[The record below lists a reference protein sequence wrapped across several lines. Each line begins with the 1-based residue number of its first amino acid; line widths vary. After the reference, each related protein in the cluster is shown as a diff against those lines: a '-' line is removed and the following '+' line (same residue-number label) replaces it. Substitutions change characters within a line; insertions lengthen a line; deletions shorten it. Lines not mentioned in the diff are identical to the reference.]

1 MHGDG
6 CGEWRCGEYVISDD
20 PSRFDA
26 DAMHDFLEA
35 EGYWATGRSREQTA
49 AGAANSVVLGVY
61 GPDGSMV
68 GGARIVTD
76 RATFG
81 WLTDVYVLAEHRGLG
96 LGRAVVAAAC
106 EHPAVAGIKR
116 ILLRT
121 ADAHGLYRSFG
132 FTEPP
137 APERWMELRRE
148 PGGTEAAGAAA
159 GPSAVAAPAGAAA
172 TGGMAGAAATGGMAG
187 AAATGGMAGA
197 AATGG
202 MAGAAATGGMAVLAP
217 DSAARPRPYGT
228 WQGDGLPDPRTAPVS
243 EVATRLL
250 EIVTAEGPVTADRA
264 YRLYIRG
271 AGSSKVTQRARAP
284 MEQALGRLTLR
295 GQVEVD
301 ELDNAGEVQQV
312 HRLAGTPPVVVREL
326 GERSLYE
333 VPLNEIAEVARH
345 KRQGLLGRSWTGDQ
359 PVHAVAGVIQQ
370 AALRRAGPERLKRA
384 VLDGYGLI
392 RMTQAAE
399 RYLDAALA
407 LLDEGAA

>member
-1 MHGDG
+1 
-6 CGEWRCGEYVISDD
+6 
-20 PSRFDA
+20 
-26 DAMHDFLEA
+26 
-35 EGYWATGRSREQTA
+35 
-49 AGAANSVVLGVY
+49 
-61 GPDGSMV
+61 
-68 GGARIVTD
+68 
-76 RATFG
+76 
-81 WLTDVYVLAEHRGLG
+81 
-96 LGRAVVAAAC
+96 
-106 EHPAVAGIKR
+106 
-116 ILLRT
+116 
-121 ADAHGLYRSFG
+121 
-132 FTEPP
+132 
-137 APERWMELRRE
+137 
-148 PGGTEAAGAAA
+148 
-159 GPSAVAAPAGAAA
+159 
-172 TGGMAGAAATGGMAG
+172 MAGAAAA
-187 AAATGGMAGA
+187 
-197 AATGG
+197 
-202 MAGAAATGGMAVLAP
+202 GGMAVLAP
-217 DSAARPRPYGT
+217 DSAAGPRPYGT

-345 KRQGLLGRSWTGDQ
+345 KRQELLGRSWTGDQ

-370 AALRRAGPERLKRA
+370 VALRRAGPERLKRA

>member
-1 MHGDG
+1 MSEGGPCERRYGD
-6 CGEWRCGEYVISDD
+6 YVISDD
-20 PSRFDA
+20 PARFDA
-26 DAMHDFLEA
+26 DAMHDFLEV
-35 EGYWATGRSREQTA
+35 EGYWATGRTREQTA
-49 AGAANSVVLGVY
+49 EGAANSVVLGVY
-61 GPDGSMV
+61 GPDGTMV

-106 EHPAVAGIKR
+106 EHPAVAGVKR
-116 ILLRT
+116 LLLRT
-121 ADAHGLYRSFG
+121 ADAHELYRPFG

-148 PGGTEAAGAAA
+148 PGGMEADDAGSGAGDSGDSGNGMPALAYDPAA
-159 GPSAVAAPAGAAA
+159 GPQPYAA
-172 TGGMAGAAATGGMAG
+172 
-187 AAATGGMAGA
+187 
-197 AATGG
+197 
-202 MAGAAATGGMAVLAP
+202 
-217 DSAARPRPYGT
+217 
-228 WQGDGLPDPRTAPVS
+228 WQGSGLPDPRTAPVS
-243 EVATRLL
+243 QVATHLL
-250 EIVTAEGPVTADRA
+250 EIVTTEGPVTADRA

-301 ELDNAGEVQQV
+301 EFDSAGEAQQV
-312 HRLAGTPPVVVREL
+312 LRLSGTSAVVVREL

-333 VPLNEIAEVARH
+333 VPLNEIAELLRH
-345 KRQGLLGRSWTGDQ
+345 KRRELLGRSGARDQ
-359 PVHAVAGVIQQ
+359 PAHAVAGVIQE
-370 AALRRAGPERLKRA
+370 AALRRASPERLKRA

-399 RYLDAALA
+399 QYLDAALA